1 MNITIIGSGQIG
13 SRHLQSLSNLE
24 YPLNIQLVDPSKDSL
39 KIAKN
44 RFLEVCNNQD
54 NSKFINLYQNI
65 DEIIDPIDICIIAT
79 TSNVRANV
87 VTDLL
92 QKKVV
97 SNLILEKF
105 LFQKVND
112 YHIIKKLLE
121 DKDIPA
127 WVNCWPRTSDL
138 YIKIKQE
145 LELSKKIKLIVSGSN
160 WGIGARAIHFLDL
173 FAFYVGW
180 NGFEFKKFI
189 LDEKKL
195 ETKRAGFTDYMGYI
209 TGVDKNGN
217 KLEFVS
223 KDEGHEPFNIRI
235 INEGAEHKII
245 VYDNHLLYQF
255 INGDHALEK
264 KYPMILQSK
273 MTDKIIKQIIETGTC
288 DLPKYEESMKYHL
301 KFMEAMLIS
310 LNSLS
315 NKKIDLCPIT

>member
-39 KIAKN
+39 RIAKN
-44 RFLEVCNNQD
+44 RFFEVCNNKD
-54 NSKFINLYQNI
+54 NSKLICFYQDI
-65 DEIIDPIDICIIAT
+65 DEIVDPIEIGIIAT

-97 SNLILEKF
+97 NNLILEKF
-105 LFQKVND
+105 LFQKVKD
-112 YHIIKKLLE
+112 YYLIKKLLE
-121 DKDIPA
+121 DKNIPA
-127 WVNCWPRTSDL
+127 WVNCWPRTTDL
-138 YIKIKQE
+138 YVSIKQK
-145 LELSKKIKLIVSGSN
+145 LDLSKKIKIIVSGSN

-180 NGFEFKKFI
+180 NGFEFTKFI
-189 LDEKKL
+189 LDEKIL
-195 ETKRAGFTDYMGYI
+195 ETNRTGFTDYMGYI

-217 KLEFVS
+217 ELEFIS
-223 KDEGHEPFNIRI
+223 SNGGSEPFNVTI
-235 INEGAEHKII
+235 INEVQEHRII
-245 VYDNHLLYQF
+245 VYENHILYKYTDDNSV
-255 INGDHALEK
+255 LEK

-273 MTDKIIKQIIETGTC
+273 MTDKIINQIIQSGTC
-288 DLPKYEESMKYHL
+288 ELPEYDESMKYHL
-301 KFMEAMLIS
+301 KFMEAMMNY

-315 NKKIDLCPIT
+315 NKEIHLCPIT